1 MTKKLKRIVFEDTG
15 ARQAALKV
23 RLDYDGL
30 KQSQFFRAVVTGYLE
45 KDEDMMNFVERL
57 QREEAVYSKRRI
69 EESKKLRLQ
78 GEETKIKFGLE
89 QNDIENIFDLIE
101 EENPDL

>member
-1 MTKKLKRIVFEDTG
+1 
-15 ARQAALKV
+15 
-23 RLDYDGL
+23 
-30 KQSQFFRAVVTGYLE
+30 
-45 KDEDMMNFVERL
+45 MNFVERL

-101 EENPDL
+101 EEMPEL